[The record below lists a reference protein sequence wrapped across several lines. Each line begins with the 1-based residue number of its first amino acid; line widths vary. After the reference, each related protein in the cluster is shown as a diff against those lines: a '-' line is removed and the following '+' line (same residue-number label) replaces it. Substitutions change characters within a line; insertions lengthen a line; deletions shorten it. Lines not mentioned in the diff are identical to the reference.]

1 MRYFFSLLICLLTAS
16 AIAQPTVPP
25 IINKTGAQRN
35 SLVTNPAFVSDSLAI
50 YMQREMAAW
59 DIPGAA
65 VAIVKDGRVVVSQGY
80 GVKEQGKT
88 DAVNDE
94 TLFQI
99 ASCSKAFTATAIAML
114 HVEHKLSLDDSVVKF
129 IPGFRL
135 HETYTTNNCTVRDL
149 LCHRIGLQT
158 FQGDFVNWG
167 STLTRTEIVG
177 QMAKN
182 KPVFGFRT
190 QFGYCNMGFV
200 AAGEIIPA
208 VTGKTWDE
216 YVHDMFF
223 VPLKMNRS
231 STTYEKLLADKNK
244 ATGHSYW
251 QGKNV
256 TVPYDNINN
265 MGAAGSIN
273 SCVKDLANW
282 LLCQL
287 DSGRLDGKQVIP
299 FAALQ
304 ETRQPHTELPARTKG
319 SHLASY
325 CLGWQTM
332 DYNGVQP
339 FWHNGGTSGFVTT
352 VCFVPELNLGI
363 VVLTNT
369 DQNNLYNNLR
379 MQIIDAYLRM
389 PYKNYSQLSLAQ
401 FKKGREADD
410 QQIAGWSA
418 KVAKKIALPV
428 AASEFAG
435 NYTNPVYGKMIVTE
449 QKGKLNCVFEHHPK
463 YFGTLEYMG
472 DSTFLCTYNT
482 PLWGIKPAPFVIK
495 DGKVISITMTVA
507 DFVDYMSYEFVKAP
521 TK

>member
-1 MRYFFSLLICLLTAS
+1 MKKYILLALIFAGTNLL
-16 AIAQPTVPP
+16 AQ
-25 IINKTGAQRN
+25 Q
-35 SLVTNPAFVSDSLAI
+35 PAFVTDSLRI

-59 DIPGAA
+59 EIPGAA
-65 VAIVKDGRVVVSQGY
+65 VAIVKDGKVIVSQGY

-88 DAVNDE
+88 DTVNKE

-114 HVEHKLSLDDSVVKF
+114 HVEKKLSLDDSVVKF
-129 IPGFRL
+129 IAGFRL
-135 HETYTTNNCTVRDL
+135 YETYTTNNCTVRDL

-167 STLTRTEIVG
+167 SNLTREEIVG

-182 KPVFGFRT
+182 KPVFGFRAAY
-190 QFGYCNMGFV
+190 GYCNMGFLV
-200 AAGEIIPA
+200 AGQIIPV
-208 VTGKTWDE
+208 VTGKSWDQ

-223 VPLKMNRS
+223 LPLNMTRS
-231 STTYEKLLADKNK
+231 STTYAELLADKNR
-244 ATGHSYW
+244 ATGHTYW
-251 QGKNV
+251 QGKNQV
-256 TVPYDNINN
+256 VEYDNIDNL
-265 MGAAGSIN
+265 GPAGSIN

-282 LLCQL
+282 VLCQL
-287 DSGRLDGKQVIP
+287 DSGRFNGKQVIP
-299 FAALQ
+299 FAALA
-304 ETRQPHTELPARTKG
+304 ETRKPQVPLPARTKG

-369 DQNNLYNNLR
+369 DQNNFYNNLR
-379 MQIIDAYLRM
+379 MQILDAYLKL
-389 PYKNYSQLSLAQ
+389 PYKNYSQISLAQ
-401 FKKGREADD
+401 FKLGRAEEEK
-410 QQIAGWSA
+410 QISMWKEKVKSA
-418 KVAKKIALPV
+418 PKLPIATKD
-428 AASEFAG
+428 FAG
-435 NYTNPVYGKMIVTE
+435 TYVNPVYGKMIIVE
-449 QKGKLNCVFEHHPK
+449 QKGKLTCLFERHPK

-482 PLWGIKPAPFVIK
+482 PVWGIKPIPFMIK
-495 DGKVISITMTVA
+495 DGKVESITISVA
-507 DFVDYMSYEFVKAP
+507 DFVDLCRTSS
-521 TK
+521 

>member
-1 MRYFFSLLICLLTAS
+1 MKKLNFSLLALLFVFAVS
-16 AIAQPTVPP
+16 AQ
-25 IINKTGAQRN
+25 Q
-35 SLVTNPAFVSDSLAI
+35 PAFVTDSLAI

-59 DIPGAA
+59 EIPGAA
-65 VAIVKDGRVVVSQGY
+65 VAIVKDGKVVVSQGY

-99 ASCSKAFTATAIAML
+99 ASCSKAFTATSLAIL
-114 HVEHKLSLDDSVVKF
+114 HVEKKLSLDDSVVKF

-135 HETYTTNNCTVRDL
+135 YEQYPTNNCTVRDL

-167 STLTRTEIVG
+167 SNLTRTEIVG
-177 QMAKN
+177 KLAVQ
-182 KPVFGFRT
+182 KPVFGFRAAY
-190 QFGYCNMGFV
+190 GYCNAAFL
-200 AAGEIIPA
+200 AAGEIIPV
-208 VTGKTWDE
+208 VTGKTWDQ
-216 YVHDMFF
+216 YVHDQFF

-231 STTYEKLLADKNK
+231 STTYAELITDKNK

-251 QGKNV
+251 QEKNV
-256 TVPYDNINN
+256 IVPYDNIDNL
-265 MGAAGSIN
+265 GPAGSIN

-287 DSGRLDGKQVIP
+287 DSGRFDGAQVIP

-304 ETRQPHTELPARTKG
+304 ETRKPQIVLPARTKG
-319 SHLASY
+319 SHLGSY

-352 VCFVPELNLGI
+352 VCFIPELNLGI

-379 MQIIDAYLRM
+379 MQIIDAYLKL
-389 PYKNYSQLSLAQ
+389 PYKNYSQISFAQ

-410 QQIAGWSA
+410 KQIADWSA
-418 KVAKKIALPV
+418 EVAKKISLPV
-428 AASEFAG
+428 PAKSFAG
-435 NYTNPVYGKMIVTE
+435 TYTNPVYGKMIVVE
-449 QKGKLNCVFEHHPK
+449 QKGKLTCLFEHHPK
-463 YFGTLEYMG
+463 IFGTLEYMG

-482 PLWGIKPAPFVIK
+482 PLWGIKPTPFVVK
-495 DGKVISITMTVA
+495 DGKVVSMTISIA
-507 DFVDYMSYEFVKAP
+507 DFVDFMPYEFLKEE
-521 TK
+521 K

>member
-1 MRYFFSLLICLLTAS
+1 MRYFLSLLFVAVSGLSLH
-16 AIAQPTVPP
+16 AQIVPP
-25 IINKTGAQRN
+25 VKQGPTTQRATLGAP
-35 SLVTNPAFVSDSLAI
+35 PAFVTDSLAI
-50 YMQREMAAW
+50 YMAREMEAW
-59 DIPGAA
+59 EIPGAA
-65 VAIVKDGRVVVSQGY
+65 VAIVKDGKVVVSQGY

-88 DAVNDE
+88 EPVNDE

-99 ASCSKAFTATAIAML
+99 ASCSKAFTSTSLAML
-114 HVEHKLSLDDSVVKF
+114 HVEKKLSLDDSVVKF
-129 IPGFRL
+129 LAGFRL
-135 HETYTTNNCTVRDL
+135 YETYTTNNCTVRDL
-149 LCHRIGLQT
+149 LCHRMGLQT
-158 FQGDFVNWG
+158 FQGDFANWG
-167 STLTRTEIVG
+167 SNMTRTEIVR
-177 QMAKN
+177 QLAKN
-182 KPVFGFRT
+182 KPVFGFRA
-190 QFGYCNMGFV
+190 QYGYCNMGFV
-200 AAGEIIPA
+200 AAGEIIPV
-208 VTGKTWDE
+208 VTGKTWDQ

-231 STTYEKLLADKNK
+231 STTYEELLADKNK

-282 LLCQL
+282 VLCQL
-287 DSGRLDGKQVIP
+287 DSGRFEGKQVIP

-304 ETRQPHTELPARTKG
+304 ETRKPQIPLPARTKG

-379 MQIIDAYLRM
+379 MQIIDAYLKL
-389 PYKNYSQLSLAQ
+389 PYKNYSQISLAA
-401 FKKGREADD
+401 FKKGRQEESKQVAD
-410 QQIAGWSA
+410 WSA
-418 KVAKKIALPV
+418 EVAKKIALPLP
-428 AASEFAG
+428 ANAFAG
-435 NYTNPVYGKMIVTE
+435 NYVNPVYGKMIITE

-507 DFVDYMSYEFVKAP
+507 DFVDYMPYEFVKQ
-521 TK
+521 